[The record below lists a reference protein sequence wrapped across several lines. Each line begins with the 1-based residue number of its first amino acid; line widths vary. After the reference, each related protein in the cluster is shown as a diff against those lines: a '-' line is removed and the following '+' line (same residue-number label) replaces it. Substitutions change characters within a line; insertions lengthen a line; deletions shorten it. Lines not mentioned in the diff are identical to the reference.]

1 MNEGESPPLSA
12 RLRELSNN
20 LKSLYTS
27 TPLHIKIPHETHTPF
42 DSLVVS
48 ADIVEPKTPV
58 TEQNLIVKDKWE
70 VAHCPSGLKVKLLPY
85 FLYDVLL
92 ILTVLLQG

>member
-1 MNEGESPPLSA
+1 MNECESPPLSA

-42 DSLVVS
+42 DSLVIS

-70 VAHCPSGLKVKLLPY
+70 VALQEHSVHA
-85 FLYDVLL
+85 VLDSR
-92 ILTVLLQG
+92 